1 MTERF
6 KIMIKQSQFVPYTF
20 AYTGRGN
27 AHFYK
32 GEYDRAIQDFNA
44 AIDRTPTLPHGYIG
58 RGYVYLEKG
67 EYDKAIEGF
76 DTAIGL
82 DANNSGAYYG
92 RGLAHSSL
100 GDVTKAR
107 SDLNKALELGH
118 DRDEVEAAL
127 KKLDDSG

>member
-1 MTERF
+1 
-6 KIMIKQSQFVPYTF
+6 MIKQSQFVRIHLPF
-20 AYTGRGN
+20 VGRGD
-27 AHFYK
+27 AYFYK
-32 GEYDRAIQDFNA
+32 GEYDRALQDFSA

-67 EYDKAIEGF
+67 EHDKAIQDF

-82 DANNSGAYYG
+82 DENNSGAYYG
-92 RGLAHSSL
+92 RGLAYSSL
-100 GDVTKAR
+100 ADASKAR

-118 DRDEVEAAL
+118 DRDEVETAL